1 METYPD
7 FGYGQRPDGTNK
19 GPGFAA
25 QILPD
30 GSVMTEYSL
39 GPVGALYPAV
49 YQDIT
54 PWDMQTL
61 SNVYQYGYDPL
72 QWEVFDRAYQ
82 SSLLRAMQGQPAF
95 WTSADG
101 TPGTVQIGAGYMPR

>member
-25 QILPD
+25 QILHD
-30 GSVMTEYSL
+30 GAVMTEYSL
-39 GPVGALYPAV
+39 GPAGALYPAV
-49 YQDIT
+49 YQGIT
-54 PWDMQTL
+54 PWDMETL

-72 QWEVFDRAYQ
+72 HGRSSTVRTSRPSCGRCRASRLSGRQ
-82 SSLLRAMQGQPAF
+82 RMGRRAR
-95 WTSADG
+95 S
-101 TPGTVQIGAGYMPR
+101 R

>member
-7 FGYGQRPDGTNK
+7 FSYGQRPDGTNK

-49 YQDIT
+49 YQGIT
-54 PWDMQTL
+54 PWDM
-61 SNVYQYGYDPL
+61 
-72 QWEVFDRAYQ
+72 
-82 SSLLRAMQGQPAF
+82 
-95 WTSADG
+95 
-101 TPGTVQIGAGYMPR
+101 

>member
-30 GSVMTEYSL
+30 GAVMTEYSL
-39 GPVGALYPAV
+39 GPAGALYPAV
-49 YQDIT
+49 YQGIT
-54 PWDMQTL
+54 PWDMETL
-61 SNVYQYGYDPL
+61 SNVYQYGY
-72 QWEVFDRAYQ
+72 DRAYQ
-82 SSLLRAMQGQPAF
+82 SSLLRAMQGQPPF
-95 WTSADG
+95 WTPADG
-101 TPGTVQIGAGYMPR
+101 MPGTVQIGAGYMPR